1 MVDLL
6 EKYITVDEV
15 QKHTLFYIFRRKK
28 KYFTIYLDNLQ
39 LSYTNENVHMRVKK
53 RGGEVIKACFKF
65 FFQSL
70 LCNL

>member
-53 RGGEVIKACFKF
+53 RGGGGY
-65 FFQSL
+65 QSY
-70 LCNL
+70 